1 MVTYKYLH
9 IYNIVRIYNIGVFLL
24 HCKGCDNMAKKVFI
38 DAGHGG
44 SDSGAVGVKN
54 SKEKD
59 ITLSVAKKVEELLK
73 KQGIDVRL
81 SRDTDKYI
89 SLSERSKMAN
99 EWGADC
105 FVSIHCNAFNN
116 IAKGLE
122 VFSLNS
128 NTSDLAKYVLEG
140 ILNENAYTLNR
151 GVKFANF
158 YVLKNT
164 KMRACLVETGFIDN
178 TDDYKILIE
187 KQDEI
192 SLGIAKGICKY
203 LKIDYKPTTTT
214 PDVNPPIVDSSTF
227 YRVVCGSFNNKIFAE
242 ERLEELKALGF
253 SDAFITAYKKED

>member
-1 MVTYKYLH
+1 
-9 IYNIVRIYNIGVFLL
+9 
-24 HCKGCDNMAKKVFI
+24 MAKKVFI

-44 SDSGAVGVKN
+44 SDPGAVGVKN

-59 ITLSVAKKVEELLK
+59 IALSVAKKVAERLK
-73 KQGIDVRL
+73 EQGIEVKL

-89 SLSERSKMAN
+89 SLAERAKMAN
-99 EWGADC
+99 DWGADC

-116 IAKGLE
+116 VAKGLE

-178 TDDYKILIE
+178 TDDYRILME
-187 KQDEI
+187 KQDEMSI
-192 SLGIAKGICKY
+192 GIAKGICKY
-203 LKIDYKPTTTT
+203 LKIEYKPANNI
-214 PDVNPPIVDSSTF
+214 PDINPPIVDSNTF

-242 ERLEELKALGF
+242 ERLEELKNLGF
-253 SDAFITAYKKED
+253 NDAFITAYKKED